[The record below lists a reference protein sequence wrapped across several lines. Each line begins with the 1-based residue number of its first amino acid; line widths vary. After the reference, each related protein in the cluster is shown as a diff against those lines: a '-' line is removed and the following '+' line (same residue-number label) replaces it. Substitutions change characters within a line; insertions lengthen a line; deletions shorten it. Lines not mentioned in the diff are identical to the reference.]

1 MAEGSSILANPPKLR
16 EACPPEKDA
25 GPVAGHVEG
34 RDSEALRSVLRSGAV
49 SAGAGLG
56 PSVACVDG
64 DEDPDAVCVCA
75 ADGFCPPPDGEA
87 AAECEAEGVS

>member
-16 EACPPEKDA
+16 GACPPEKET
-25 GPVAGHVEG
+25 GPPAVQVEG
-34 RDSEALRSVLRSGAV
+34 RGSEALRSVLRSGAV
-49 SAGAGLG
+49 LAGVGLG

-75 ADGFCPPPDGEA
+75 ADGLCPPPDGEA
-87 AAECEAEGVS
+87 AAECGDEGVS

>member
-16 EACPPEKDA
+16 EACALEKDA

-49 SAGAGLG
+49 FAGVGVGLSAVWVG
-56 PSVACVDG
+56 
-64 DEDPDAVCVCA
+64 
-75 ADGFCPPPDGEA
+75 
-87 AAECEAEGVS
+87 